1 MVWSLGWPAA
11 QSSPLRCAMS
21 PGAWRRSRPCAQ
33 RPAWLGPD
41 VDAVVIL
48 TASQGLAATA
58 AGLSNTPHVR
68 FVHYE
73 GAPEGM
79 CLRAVEKV
87 FAQNEQ
93 RIALIATNTTIESTT
108 RERHPGRR
116 LTVRSFTVA
125 DPTMRIGEDE
135 RGPAR
140 HELEIVD
147 TEFVMAMVGGWWP
160 YRDMETVKRGL
171 ELLGRPVTLVVCGVP
186 VRPSELEPAV
196 RRGGGRVVD
205 LAGAVTE
212 NQLRRIYAASDG
224 ALVTRTPG
232 WPEEIGTLFD
242 AARYG
247 VPLVMSD
254 HDPDLSHR
262 LANEPWIR
270 LFRAGEP
277 LGLARAL
284 ERFAEDP
291 PPRPDRHAAERM
303 GLSSAP
309 DAIVAFSRLA
319 AAMPTRRGEP
329 TPGTSPTR

>member
-1 MVWSLGWPAA
+1 M
-11 QSSPLRCAMS
+11 
-21 PGAWRRSRPCAQ
+21 
-33 RPAWLGPD
+33 
-41 VDAVVIL
+41 
-48 TASQGLAATA
+48 
-58 AGLSNTPHVR
+58 
-68 FVHYE
+68 
-73 GAPEGM
+73 
-79 CLRAVEKV
+79 
-87 FAQNEQ
+87 
-93 RIALIATNTTIESTT
+93 
-108 RERHPGRR
+108 
-116 LTVRSFTVA
+116 
-125 DPTMRIGEDE
+125 
-135 RGPAR
+135 
-140 HELEIVD
+140 
-147 TEFVMAMVGGWWP
+147 
-160 YRDMETVKRGL
+160 
-171 ELLGRPVTLVVCGVP
+171 VCGVP

-212 NQLRRIYAASDG
+212 SQLRRIYAASDG

-262 LANEPWIR
+262 LADEPWIR

-319 AAMPTRRGEP
+319 AAMPTRTRRAHPRNVADSVGTRVAEAELCVPCAEIRLFSSFRSPGAAFRRAPQPSPLREIPVQRRFLPRRPPAEARRACHRGRASAGP
-329 TPGTSPTR
+329 Q